1 VVEQLTRN
9 EQVVGS
15 SPTVGS
21 ASRPPNLL
29 FLEWPVPTSGKL
41 FALLCLCASL
51 LPVLAHGQLSLVVLD
66 PGHGGENL
74 GAPARFHKGQ
84 YEKHFTLPLARH
96 VAEELR
102 KAGIG
107 VVLTREDDRDMELWE
122 RVSMANRLGAD
133 VFVSLHMNSTHKPGP
148 SGHISYLLSVDA
160 SDEAARRLADFEN
173 QNPTTVSRRT
183 APKTDATEVE
193 DILLD
198 LTRNQAHQDSQKLA
212 AAIQSNLKKHQ
223 PFENRGVKQA
233 PFNVLKGAA
242 MPAAVCEVGFINHP
256 QEGRFITSEDG
267 MRKIAK
273 GIARGILEFGRTVL
287 PTEKQAKSGDQQ

>member
-1 VVEQLTRN
+1 MRTSGKSILLLFFC
-9 EQVVGS
+9 
-15 SPTVGS
+15 
-21 ASRPPNLL
+21 LL
-29 FLEWPVPTSGKL
+29 FLPVT
-41 FALLCLCASL
+41 AIA
-51 LPVLAHGQLSLVVLD
+51 QLKLVVLD

-74 GAPARFHKGQ
+74 GAPARFEKGK
-84 YEKHFTLPLARH
+84 YEKHFTLPLARL
-96 VAEELR
+96 VAAELR

-122 RVSMANRLGAD
+122 RVSLANRLGAD

-173 QNPTTVSRRT
+173 QSPTTVARRA
-183 APKTDATEVE
+183 APQAGGEDVE

-198 LTRNQAHQDSQKLA
+198 LTRNQAHQDAQHLA
-212 AAIQSNLKKHQ
+212 GAIQRNLEAHQ
-223 PFENRGVKQA
+223 PYENRGVKQA

-242 MPAAVCEVGFINHP
+242 MPATVCEVGFINHP
-256 QEGRFITSEDG
+256 QEGRFITSDEG

-273 GIARGILEFGRTVL
+273 GIAAGILEFGRTRL
-287 PTEKQAKSGDQQ
+287 ANKKNERAGESQ